1 MVTMGSGFQTTLQDL
16 ANAAESFRDGADQ
29 FSKALGDVT
38 TLRVDSGDG
47 GLNTSIQAILAA
59 IGALHDRVV
68 QDLRETGDNLD
79 KVRADY
85 QRSDVRLRELYDDIM
100 RADPIDKS

>member
-16 ANAAESFRDGADQ
+16 ANAAGSFHDGADQ
-29 FSKALGDVT
+29 FAGALGDIT

-47 GLNTSIQAILAA
+47 GLDQTIQATLAA

-85 QRSDVRLRELYDDIM
+85 QRSDVRSRELYDDIM
-100 RADPIDKS
+100 RAEPIDKG